1 MHKTNNHS
9 FLALSA
15 TTEGAAPLDA
25 APSVVINKKYKNA
38 LEIKRHA
45 TSEGMDVDSAG
56 SKAVMLLEV
65 GETNVTIKADTE
77 VTSKLIADRRLKSKR
92 EGFALFQIVQ
102 G

>member
-56 SKAVMLLEV
+56 S
-65 GETNVTIKADTE
+65 
-77 VTSKLIADRRLKSKR
+77 
-92 EGFALFQIVQ
+92 
-102 G
+102 